1 MKVYV
6 KTFGCVLNKRDSEN
20 IKGVLVDAGF
30 SLSTEAE
37 ADIVIVNS
45 CGVKQKTQSKVVSYV
60 NSLSK
65 DVYLGGCL
73 PRMVD
78 MTKMVNVKGYFDTNS
93 ILSLAEQ
100 ILSGKSKSFSDVKEV
115 RIGKRIVRS
124 DDALIV
130 PISQGCLGSCAF
142 CGTRLARGKLQSYA
156 MKDIVAEVEKYSFS
170 KLYLTSQDNGCYG
183 FDIGTNLIEL
193 LKEVL
198 KVDKE
203 FVLRVGMMNP
213 EHVISMV
220 DSLVSLYKDNR
231 VMKFIHVPV
240 QSGSDKVLKEMG
252 RKYSV
257 AEFKEV
263 VTKFRSA
270 FPSIS
275 VATDIIVGYPT
286 ETEDDFLETLEL
298 LEWLKPEVWNL
309 SMFGSR
315 PGTKGAKLKPL
326 KSEIVKERSERVY
339 SLLKV
344 KF

>member
-37 ADIVIVNS
+37 ADIVVVNS
-45 CGVKQKTQSKVVSYV
+45 CGVKQKTQSKVVSYI

-78 MTKMVNVKGYFDTNS
+78 MTKLVNVRGYFDTNS

-100 ILSGKSKSFSDVKEV
+100 ILNCEGERFSDVKEV
-115 RIGKRIVRS
+115 RVGKRIVR
-124 DDALIV
+124 DEDVLIV

-142 CGTRLARGKLQSYA
+142 CGTRLARGGLQSYA
-156 MKDIVAEVEKYSFS
+156 VKDIVDEVRKYSFS

-183 FDIGTNLIEL
+183 HDIGTDLVEL

-213 EHVISMV
+213 KHVLEMLDGLLEV
-220 DSLVSLYKDNR
+220 YKDKR
-231 VMKFIHVPV
+231 VMKFIHVPL
-240 QSGSDKVLKEMG
+240 QSGSDKVLEEMG
-252 RKYSV
+252 RKYTV
-257 AEFKEV
+257 AEFKEIV
-263 VTKFRSA
+263 SKFRSA
-270 FPSIS
+270 FPGIS

-286 ETEDDFLETLEL
+286 ESEEDFLETLEL

-315 PGTKGAKLKPL
+315 PGTEAAKLKPL
-326 KSEIVKERSERVY
+326 VSQIVKDRSERVHK
-339 SLLKV
+339 LLK
-344 KF
+344 